1 MFRRG
6 IRPQNILTV
15 ARRVDPKIDRP
26 AVDRIVGDIVLPT
39 PAVLA
44 AICDTLHCTP
54 ADLYEIEEIT
64 LDKRLLSAETS
75 LIENGSSARCSSARA
90 HHHPKNIYNLTVE
103 IPRDIAE
110 RVFSKDALSKLGYA
124 SKTDFVR
131 QAVCDLDAKIK
142 ELGGGNA
149 DE

>member
-6 IRPQNILTV
+6 IRPQNILTA

-75 LIENGSSARCSSARA
+75 LIENGSSARA

-103 IPRDIAE
+103 IPRDIAD
-110 RVFSKDALSKLGYA
+110 RVFDKDALSKLGYA

-131 QAVCDLDAKIK
+131 QAVFDLDAKIK